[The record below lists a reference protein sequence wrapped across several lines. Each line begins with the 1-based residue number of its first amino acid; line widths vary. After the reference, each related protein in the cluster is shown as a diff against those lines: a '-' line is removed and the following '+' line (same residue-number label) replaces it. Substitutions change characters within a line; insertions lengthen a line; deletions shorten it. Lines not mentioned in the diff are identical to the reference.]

1 MFTLNIFICVYMHI
15 YTSSTLRKQ
24 KLFFWWL
31 LIYLR
36 MIYMF
41 NVTWNKRKQRP

>member
-15 YTSSTLRKQ
+15 YILDPTQAKA
-24 KLFFWWL
+24 FFWWL

-41 NVTWNKRKQRP
+41 NVTWNKRK